1 MFYKIIKMLASIY
14 EQFKEQVEEIAIS
27 TLKVID
33 TKTGHFYA
41 GGSFDDIAHMINLK
55 KELEKYIDVSMS
67 FGNNAKCTANTEL
80 GFDILRM
87 LIKLFVY
94 MIGTAISRALINII
108 TK

>member
-1 MFYKIIKMLASIY
+1 
-14 EQFKEQVEEIAIS
+14 
-27 TLKVID
+27 
-33 TKTGHFYA
+33 
-41 GGSFDDIAHMINLK
+41 MINLK

-94 MIGTAISRALINII
+94 MIGTAIGRALINII